1 MRSEVSITQVDSIG
15 VFIKHKEVILLWRSP
30 TNPDQIK
37 YLATFFLDNRHEIN
51 FGIKTLGP
59 NNVVV
64 KF

>member
-1 MRSEVSITQVDSIG
+1 MRSKVTVTQVDSIG
-15 VFIKHKEVILLWRSP
+15 IFIEHKEVILLWRSP
-30 TNPDQIK
+30 TNPDQIE
-37 YLATFFLDNRHEIN
+37 YLATLFLYNGHEIN